1 MATAASQP
9 LVIAHRGASGY
20 LPEHTLEAKTAA
32 FFMGADYLEQDV
44 VLTRDGQ
51 PVVLHDI
58 HLDTVT
64 DVARVYPH
72 RARDDGRYYALDF
85 DLEELRRL
93 TVSERFDAAT
103 GQAVYAGRF
112 PAATGR
118 AILPTLA
125 DELTL
130 IRGLERSTGRTT
142 GIYVEIKSPAWH
154 RAQGYD
160 PSRVVLETLAR
171 FDYRK
176 ADDRVFLQCFDAD
189 EARRLRE
196 ELKAPFPIVQLIG
209 DNSWDEAP
217 TDFDAM
223 RTAAGMRRVAEYADA
238 IGPWLMQ
245 LVSGRDAAGRLVQT
259 DLMALAREN
268 GLAVHPYTFR
278 ADELPPFADSYEE
291 LLDIFINQVGV
302 DGIFTDHADLAVRFI
317 NARAG
322 R

>member
-118 AILPTLA
+118 ATLPTLA

-176 ADDRVFLQCFDAD
+176 ADDRVFLQCFNAD